1 MDKLKQQIAE
11 VEDWLR
17 EHPNADRF
25 ARHDMIVKLADLKE
39 ELETEEN
46 LHNTAKI

>member
-17 EHPNADRF
+17 EHPYAERF
-25 ARHDMIVKLADLKE
+25 ARHDMILKLADLKE
-39 ELETEEN
+39 QLDVAEN
-46 LHNTAKI
+46 LTQVKN